1 MSSYRSSPGAS
12 YSSSRGDGDAYNSG
26 SRYNSD
32 ADRRTPRSGPGG
44 SYGAPQ
50 PSGGYS
56 SNGARPAPGGYTSR
70 YGSGNGAATGG
81 SPLRSSNGT
90 PSGSG
95 RSDTRAF
102 AAASRDNRGQHQY
115 GPSKYGAGN
124 GHQQRQYSAAGQAD
138 EDSDEDFDT
147 IKSKINE
154 VKGQTLDSTR
164 RALRTLEQ
172 TEEVGIKTL
181 TKLGEQ
187 SEQLHSI
194 NSKMEMANLNAENS
208 VESTSKLRTL
218 NKSIFHVHVKNPF
231 GGKKRREQELM
242 KLEAEQERI
251 RAAKEREHQDKT
263 DSRQRVNRYI
273 SPGAANFRGPAGVM
287 DANSG
292 DVVASRSQNPGYGGP
307 RSRYMLEDEDPEIE
321 QEIDSNINQMS
332 DALSRL
338 KGLAVATSKELD
350 SQSKPMKNIAELS
363 DRTSDNIGIATFHLN
378 KVNKK

>member
-12 YSSSRGDGDAYNSG
+12 YSSSRGDGGDYNSG
-26 SRYNSD
+26 SRYNGD

-90 PSGSG
+90 PSGSS

-154 VKGQTLDSTR
+154 
-164 RALRTLEQ
+164 
-172 TEEVGIKTL
+172 
-181 TKLGEQ
+181 
-187 SEQLHSI
+187 
-194 NSKMEMANLNAENS
+194 
-208 VESTSKLRTL
+208 
-218 NKSIFHVHVKNPF
+218 
-231 GGKKRREQELM
+231 
-242 KLEAEQERI
+242 
-251 RAAKEREHQDKT
+251 
-263 DSRQRVNRYI
+263 
-273 SPGAANFRGPAGVM
+273 
-287 DANSG
+287 
-292 DVVASRSQNPGYGGP
+292 
-307 RSRYMLEDEDPEIE
+307 
-321 QEIDSNINQMS
+321 
-332 DALSRL
+332 
-338 KGLAVATSKELD
+338 
-350 SQSKPMKNIAELS
+350 
-363 DRTSDNIGIATFHLN
+363 
-378 KVNKK
+378 

>member
-1 MSSYRSSPGAS
+1 
-12 YSSSRGDGDAYNSG
+12 
-26 SRYNSD
+26 
-32 ADRRTPRSGPGG
+32 
-44 SYGAPQ
+44 
-50 PSGGYS
+50 
-56 SNGARPAPGGYTSR
+56 
-70 YGSGNGAATGG
+70 
-81 SPLRSSNGT
+81 
-90 PSGSG
+90 
-95 RSDTRAF
+95 
-102 AAASRDNRGQHQY
+102 
-115 GPSKYGAGN
+115 
-124 GHQQRQYSAAGQAD
+124 
-138 EDSDEDFDT
+138 
-147 IKSKINE
+147 
-154 VKGQTLDSTR
+154 
-164 RALRTLEQ
+164 
-172 TEEVGIKTL
+172 
-181 TKLGEQ
+181 
-187 SEQLHSI
+187 
-194 NSKMEMANLNAENS
+194 
-208 VESTSKLRTL
+208 
-218 NKSIFHVHVKNPF
+218 
-231 GGKKRREQELM
+231 
-242 KLEAEQERI
+242 ERI